1 MGKIHEALQR
11 AEDQRARLGGPPG
24 GPTSPQEILDRPPAP
39 RERRGGARKTRAGE
53 LRAGR
58 RARLVLN
65 DSDSPISE
73 QYRSLR
79 ARIQSIRRTQP
90 IRTLAIT
97 SALAGEGKT
106 TTAVNLAASFGLDP
120 ERSTCLV
127 DADMR
132 TPAVHRA
139 LSEPPA
145 AGLAEVLEGDAKLEE
160 ALVQIPDTRLW
171 VLPVRSLPG
180 QPSELLGSTRMAELL
195 EELEARFETVL
206 VDSPPVLGLPDA
218 TTLVDLC
225 DAAVLVVCAGKA
237 SRGDLESTLERI
249 DGSKLLGTVFNGS
262 DEKPEGYGPGAG
274 YGTDRR

>member
-11 AEDQRARLGGPPG
+11 AEEQRSRLGAPPG
-24 GPTSPQEILDRPPAP
+24 GPTSPHEILDRASEPQAK
-39 RERRGGARKTRAGE
+39 RAVTRKSRASE

-79 ARIQSIRRTQP
+79 ARIQSIRRTRP
-90 IRTLAIT
+90 VRTLAIT
-97 SALAGEGKT
+97 SSLAGEGKT

-132 TPAVHRA
+132 TPSVHRA
-139 LSEPPA
+139 LPEPPA

-206 VDSPPVLGLPDA
+206 VDSPPVLRLPDA
-218 TTLVDLC
+218 TTLIDLC
-225 DAAVLVVCAGKA
+225 DAGILVVRAGKA

-262 DEKPEGYGPGAG
+262 EQKPAAYGPGTAYGAG
-274 YGTDRR
+274 RR

>member
-11 AEDQRARLGGPPG
+11 AEEQRSRLGAPAG
-24 GPTSPQEILDRPPAP
+24 GPASPQEILDRPSEPQA
-39 RERRGGARKTRAGE
+39 RRSGTRKSRARA

-79 ARIQSIRRTQP
+79 ARIQSIRRTRP

-97 SALAGEGKT
+97 SALPGEGKT
-106 TTAVNLAASFGLDP
+106 TTAVNLAASFGLDT

-132 TPAVHRA
+132 TPDVHRL
-139 LSEPPA
+139 LSEPPG
-145 AGLAEVLEGDAKLEE
+145 AGLAEVLAGDAKLEE
-160 ALVQIPDTRLW
+160 ALVQLPDTRLW
-171 VLPVRSLPG
+171 VLPVRALPG
-180 QPSELLGSTRMAELL
+180 QPSELLASTRMAELL

-218 TTLVDLC
+218 TTLIDLC
-225 DAAVLVVCAGKA
+225 DAGILVVCAGKA
-237 SRGDLESTLERI
+237 SRDDLEATLERI
-249 DGSKLLGTVFNGS
+249 DGGKLLGTVFNGS
-262 DEKPEGYGPGAG
+262 DDKPEAYGSSAAF
-274 YGTDRR
+274 GTERR